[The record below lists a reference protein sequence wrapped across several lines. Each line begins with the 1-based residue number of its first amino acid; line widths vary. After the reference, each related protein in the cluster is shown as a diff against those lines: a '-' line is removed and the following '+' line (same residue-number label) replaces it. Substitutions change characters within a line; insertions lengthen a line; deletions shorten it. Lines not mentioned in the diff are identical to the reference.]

1 MLLAKADSDWGQIE
15 MEEIAI
21 CLEFNIGVS
30 REMVYFKSWCNPLTL
45 ESQHEMKIDV
55 LFSTTVI

>member
-1 MLLAKADSDWGQIE
+1 MLLEKADGDWGQIE
-15 MEEIAI
+15 MEEIAP
-21 CLEFNIGVS
+21 CLEFSIDVG

-45 ESQHEMKIDV
+45 ESQHEVKIDV